1 MRCERRRHPSHRSYR
16 ISIRVDAEQF
26 VSRPKEID
34 EVPALAAPRIE
45 YAHTRTDPATQ
56 QLIEQVNV
64 DVAELRSKVHRRA
77 RYGFRARPT
86 LIAASHLTD
95 FA

>member
-16 ISIRVDAEQF
+16 SGIRVDAEQF
-26 VSRPKEID
+26 VSRLKEID
-34 EVPALAAPRIE
+34 EVAALAAPRIE
-45 YAHTRTDPATQ
+45 DAHTRTDPATQ
-56 QLIEQVNV
+56 QLIEQVDV

-77 RYGFRARPT
+77 CYAFRVRRT
-86 LIAASHLTD
+86 LIATSHLTD